1 MHFFS
6 TFTSTTHSSPQAEP
20 SGAMHRIH
28 KAQVPQWL
36 KFTFGPLLAIS
47 IFSTDLAGKNLH
59 NGLLGGT
66 YALATP
72 VDGGPPCSDTP
83 TAYTVTGGGDYCTGS
98 PSNPIGLS
106 DSETGVTY
114 ELYAL
119 GVPFSPPIIVNGTG
133 DAISFGSQNDAIYTV
148 VATRTV
154 GGCTANMTGSAI
166 VTAVQAILYVK
177 TAATGT
183 GDGSSWAN
191 ASADLQAM
199 LAAPCVQ
206 EIWVAAGTYYP
217 TATTDQGIFF
227 NLPSGVKLY
236 GGFDGTESMLS
247 ERDVAANPTILSGN
261 IGNPG
266 MNNDNSDRVI
276 VVSNGAAGTRID
288 GFTIS
293 DANNDYTNGA
303 VNVGNSTL
311 DIAFCTFL
319 NNTAYAGG
327 GLGFSNSTVNIDHC
341 LFHDNYGAAGGGAI
355 SSNDGTLIVTN
366 TIFRNNNGG
375 DSGGAFF
382 SQSSPNASFTNCLFY
397 RNSVNFFDGSAIFSG
412 GTIALSHCTVVG
424 NTNRRALALLGT
436 GTADNCIVWG
446 NPAGGFGGSAVTVNN
461 SITQNNANTG
471 TGNVSQDPLFADA
484 ADPDGADNIWGTS
497 DDGLVPTKCSPA
509 IDAAAAPY
517 HATDLAGNSP
527 QDAPGIGISPADMGA
542 YEQQDVDYPAVIT
555 DISVTVPT
563 AFEDNGTICTSD
575 DTFLGDVTVTFA
587 NFTST
592 GTLTVTS
599 DHIVTPVTPVVMGST
614 TTSTSHTFSGVS
626 MRADNG
632 AITVAASISDAP
644 CSLTKTDLGTAL
656 GTGLGYV
663 ECTDCGT
670 KWYDLGGPTGNY
682 PNESQTKTFCPQT
695 TDHKAQLEFVSLQ
708 LAAGWDELL
717 IYDGYNTNGNQ
728 VAYLNSESSPA
739 TYTATNPTGCL
750 TAAFFS
756 YTDNEAAGW
765 EANFNCVRIYKIES
779 SNISSCTPNSTSCPD
794 DDTYTADITIYFA
807 SLPTSGTLNL
817 SGGDIVGT
825 PPAPVPIGD
834 LSGGSYTFTGV
845 TLRADGNPV
854 ILTALFSEE
863 TSDALVQT
871 MDNAPTDCSTVQ
883 YNLFGVDPFSDKLF
897 KFSTSS
903 WDKISEQTLTMS
915 DYTIQGANSI
925 TQNPVNDLYYVIL
938 KVSVGKRRLATVDP
952 ATGICTYIGN
962 LGDNFSSITFAPDGT
977 LYGCTGTGAE
987 VGYSLYT
994 IDPTTAAKTLRAELN
1009 DNNGQIIAFN
1019 PDDNFI
1025 YYWSYNYMG
1034 KIDPSNYSLTEI
1046 TLTGDYDGEPL
1057 GAVYKGNGEFYVG
1070 DWGVNTYVFNTSG
1083 VSTQVGTDLS
1093 ESLRGYVFEEIPAP
1107 SCDVSDISIA
1117 NIGTCNDNGTA
1128 TASDDTFTSD
1138 VNVTF
1143 AFALGSGDLT
1153 LKRGSTV
1160 VATKPASDLACVTS
1174 WTFTGVQMA
1183 TDGASIVLTA
1193 AFDNTCTFTS
1203 ASLGIAPVSCSCII
1217 PAPNGIEVSNASG
1230 ANCNNTTC
1238 TTDDTFT
1245 ADVTVTYESK
1255 PASGTLSLTGPTV
1268 VGTVPAVDVA
1278 NIGATS
1284 HTFIGVTL
1292 KADGEAFALTTAFSG
1307 GCDYTD
1313 IEVES
1318 APSCGGG
1325 GTYTPSS
1332 ITVSGFGCFG
1342 PNGNYQPSGTING
1355 APFWSSDYGAGLY
1368 RIAWAVTRWEI
1379 QDAEGTP
1386 YAIAANTNGS
1396 ITNLPCSGGWT
1407 DPNEVDCIDT
1417 PITLIGGC
1425 GDLSVPAG
1433 PACDIIG
1440 MSIGNMGN
1448 CNDNGTTD
1456 GTDDYFVAGDVA
1468 VVFAYAPGSG
1478 DLVLKRGNIV
1488 LATKS
1493 AAELSCITEW
1503 YFLNVQMVA
1512 DGQPLGL
1519 TAGFTDTD
1527 CALTQNFGNAPASC
1541 SCVPTS
1547 AFTTCPLGVTVN
1559 VAPNSC
1565 AATATYTAA
1574 ANGDPAP
1581 TYSYAFTDATTGTG
1595 SNGTGSGSTFQ
1606 KGQTTVTLTAT
1617 NACGATNCSFVVTV
1631 VDNILPAISCPSSQS
1646 LNTALNQCT
1655 AVATWN
1661 APVGTDNCPGQT
1673 TAKTDASGLSS
1684 GSAFPR
1690 GATTIQYRVT
1700 DAANLSSNCA
1710 FTITVTD
1717 NQPPAINCP
1726 SSQSLNTSLNQ
1737 CTAVATWTAPVGT
1750 DNCPG
1755 QTTAKTDASGL
1766 SSGSAFPK
1774 GVTTI
1779 QYRVTDAA
1787 NLSSNCSFTITVN
1800 DGQNPSIT
1808 CPANIARGTDLGQC
1822 SATVTYGLPTTSDN
1836 CGATLTRTG
1845 GPASGSAFPKGIT
1858 MVNWIS
1864 ADAAGNSAVCQ
1875 FTVTVSDGQAPTI
1888 TCPANVVKNTD
1899 AGRCD
1904 AVVTY
1909 AAPIATDNC
1918 LGVTVT
1924 RTSPAGTASGSIFLK
1939 GPTTVTW
1946 EARDAASPANTRPCS
1961 FTVTVNDNQ
1970 VPSITCPANQA
1981 KGTDAGGC
1989 TAVATYATPMYSDNC
2004 TGGSVAIQSGLA
2016 SGSAF
2021 PKGINTVVWRATDG
2035 AGLTKTCTFRVTVN
2049 DTQAPTVTCPIN
2061 QTRTTDPILCTAV
2074 ATYANATFT
2083 DNCTGG
2089 SVVKMSGLAS
2099 GSAFLKGINSVV
2111 YRATDAAGNQSFCT
2125 MTVTVTD
2132 AHLPTVTC
2140 PANIA
2145 VTGTVSSGVCSAM
2158 ATYTT
2163 PAASDNCAL
2172 QSSYLWSGLASGS
2185 VFPVGITTNIWR
2197 ATDEGGLS
2205 ATCAFTVTVSCGT
2218 GQQTTNEERG
2228 TMTGNAIHSSPL
2240 KKLSNLDMRLAPNP
2254 ASTEV
2259 IVSMEGLTD
2268 GGGMLTLFDAQGR
2281 VVWQQSSV
2289 QHPAFSINVSDL
2301 PSGLY
2306 RVCLQTENG
2315 LVTKGLV
2322 VSKW

>member
-1 MHFFS
+1 MYIIS

-20 SGAMHRIH
+20 PGAIHRTH

-36 KFTFGPLLAIS
+36 KFTLGLLLAVG
-47 IFSTDLAGKNLH
+47 IFSTDLAGKNLR
-59 NGLLGGT
+59 NSLLGGT
-66 YALATP
+66 YTLATP
-72 VDGGPPCSDTP
+72 VDGGPPCSGTP
-83 TAYTVTGGGDYCTGS
+83 TAYTVTGGGTHCAGGTGVVVGLENSETDVNYQLRFDGSDTGS
-98 PSNPIGLS
+98 P
-106 DSETGVTY
+106 V
-114 ELYAL
+114 A
-119 GVPFSPPIIVNGTG
+119 GTG
-133 DAISFGSQNDAIYTV
+133 AVLSSVNQTAAGTYTV
-148 VATRTV
+148 VATNTV
-154 GGCTANMTGSAI
+154 GGCTANMSGSAI
-166 VTAVQAILYVK
+166 ITAGQAILYVK

-191 ASADLQAM
+191 ASADLQGM
-199 LAAPCVQ
+199 LAAPYVQ

-236 GGFDGTESMLS
+236 GGFNGTESMLS

-266 MNNDNSDRVI
+266 VNNDNSDRVI

-436 GTADNCIVWG
+436 GTAKNCIVWG
-446 NPAGGFGGSAVTVNN
+446 NPAGGFGGSAITVNN

-497 DDGLVPTKCSPA
+497 DDGLVPRKCSPA

-542 YEQQDVDYPAVIT
+542 YEQQDVDYPAVVT

-563 AFEDNGTICTSD
+563 AFEDNGTICTFD

-599 DHIVTPVTPVVMGST
+599 DHIVTPVTPVAMGST

-644 CSLTKTDLGTAL
+644 CSLTKTNLGTAL

-708 LAAGWDELL
+708 LAAEWDALL
-717 IYDGYNTNGNQ
+717 IYDGYNTNGNE

-756 YTDNEAAGW
+756 YTNNEAAGW

-779 SNISSCTPNSTSCPD
+779 SNISSCTNNSTSCPD

-854 ILTALFSEE
+854 ILTAQFSEE
-863 TSDALVQT
+863 TSNALVQT
-871 MDNAPTDCSTVQ
+871 MDNAPAACS
-883 YNLFGVDPFSDKLF
+883 S
-897 KFSTSS
+897 
-903 WDKISEQTLTMS
+903 
-915 DYTIQGANSI
+915 
-925 TQNPVNDLYYVIL
+925 
-938 KVSVGKRRLATVDP
+938 
-952 ATGICTYIGN
+952 
-962 LGDNFSSITFAPDGT
+962 
-977 LYGCTGTGAE
+977 
-987 VGYSLYT
+987 
-994 IDPTTAAKTLRAELN
+994 
-1009 DNNGQIIAFN
+1009 
-1019 PDDNFI
+1019 
-1025 YYWSYNYMG
+1025 
-1034 KIDPSNYSLTEI
+1034 
-1046 TLTGDYDGEPL
+1046 
-1057 GAVYKGNGEFYVG
+1057 
-1070 DWGVNTYVFNTSG
+1070 
-1083 VSTQVGTDLS
+1083 
-1093 ESLRGYVFEEIPAP
+1093 
-1107 SCDVSDISIA
+1107 
-1117 NIGTCNDNGTA
+1117 
-1128 TASDDTFTSD
+1128 
-1138 VNVTF
+1138 
-1143 AFALGSGDLT
+1143 
-1153 LKRGSTV
+1153 
-1160 VATKPASDLACVTS
+1160 
-1174 WTFTGVQMA
+1174 
-1183 TDGASIVLTA
+1183 
-1193 AFDNTCTFTS
+1193 
-1203 ASLGIAPVSCSCII
+1203 
-1217 PAPNGIEVSNASG
+1217 
-1230 ANCNNTTC
+1230 
-1238 TTDDTFT
+1238 
-1245 ADVTVTYESK
+1245 
-1255 PASGTLSLTGPTV
+1255 
-1268 VGTVPAVDVA
+1268 
-1278 NIGATS
+1278 
-1284 HTFIGVTL
+1284 
-1292 KADGEAFALTTAFSG
+1292 
-1307 GCDYTD
+1307 
-1313 IEVES
+1313 
-1318 APSCGGG
+1318 G

-1332 ITVSGFGCFG
+1332 ITVSGFDCFG

-1468 VVFAYAPGSG
+1468 VGFAYAPGSG

-1493 AAELSCITEW
+1493 AAELSCTTEW

-1512 DGQPLGL
+1512 DGQPLDL
-1519 TAGFTDTD
+1519 TAEFTD

-1547 AFTTCPLGVTVN
+1547 AFTTCPLGATAN

-1581 TYSYAFTDATTGTG
+1581 TYAYEFTGATI
-1595 SNGTGSGSTFQ
+1595 GTGSGTGSGASFS
-1606 KGQTTVTLTAT
+1606 KGLTNVKVTAT
-1617 NACGATNCSFVVTV
+1617 NDCGSAICQFTVTV
-1631 VDNILPAISCPSSQS
+1631 TDNIAPAINCPSPITV
-1646 LNTALNQCT
+1646 NTAAGQCGNN
-1655 AVATWN
+1655 ATWTP
-1661 APVGTDNCPGQT
+1661 PVGTDNCPGANTLGSHAPNAFFGKGQT
-1673 TAKTDASGLSS
+1673 TVIYT
-1684 GSAFPR
+1684 
-1690 GATTIQYRVT
+1690 VT
-1700 DAANLSSNCA
+1700 DAAGLTSACS
-1710 FTITVTD
+1710 FTITIGD
-1717 NQPPAINCP
+1717 NQ
-1726 SSQSLNTSLNQ
+1726 
-1737 CTAVATWTAPVGT
+1737 APVLDCPTNITRPSTLGCGAPVSYAPTVT

-1755 QTTAKTDASGL
+1755 ATVTLASGL
-1766 SSGSAFPK
+1766 ASGAIFPV
-1774 GVTTI
+1774 G
-1779 QYRVTDAA
+1779 
-1787 NLSSNCSFTITVN
+1787 
-1800 DGQNPSIT
+1800 
-1808 CPANIARGTDLGQC
+1808 
-1822 SATVTYGLPTTSDN
+1822 TTSV
-1836 CGATLTRTG
+1836 TLR
-1845 GPASGSAFPKGIT
+1845 
-1858 MVNWIS
+1858 
-1864 ADAAGNSAVCQ
+1864 
-1875 FTVTVSDGQAPTI
+1875 VSDG
-1888 TCPANVVKNTD
+1888 
-1899 AGRCD
+1899 
-1904 AVVTY
+1904 
-1909 AAPIATDNC
+1909 AALTAT
-1918 LGVTVT
+1918 
-1924 RTSPAGTASGSIFLK
+1924 
-1939 GPTTVTW
+1939 
-1946 EARDAASPANTRPCS
+1946 CS
-1961 FTVTVNDNQ
+1961 FTVTVNDAQ
-1970 VPSITCPANQA
+1970 APVITCPANLIRSN
-1981 KGTDAGGC
+1981 DGGQC
-1989 TAVATYATPMYSDNC
+1989 RAVVTYAQPTATDNC
-2004 TGGSVAIQSGLA
+2004 GTASVTLQSAPNTA
-2016 SGSAF
+2016 SGSNF
-2021 PKGINTVVWRATDG
+2021 PIGTTTTVVWRASDTATPLANTATCAFTITVIDTQAPTIACPANMSVGNAPGLCTALVSFATPSGSDNCPLPPNAVMQTSGPTTGMSFPKGQTTVVFRVTD
-2035 AGLTKTCTFRVTVN
+2035 AVGLTKTCSFRVTVN
-2049 DTQAPTVTCPIN
+2049 DTQAPMISCPTVAPTNTAANACSSAAVIYATPTAIDNCTPVPTVVRIGGPASGSTFSVGTTVVTWRAIDGAGRSATCTFAVTVTDNTPPTISCPPNIVQN
-2061 QTRTTDPILCTAV
+2061 NPPNACNTPVNYTTPTA
-2074 ATYANATFT
+2074 T
-2083 DNCTGG
+2083 DNCGVNAVYLLTGL
-2089 SVVKMSGLAS
+2089 VS
-2099 GSAFLKGINSVV
+2099 GSAFPLG
-2111 YRATDAAGNQSFCT
+2111 TT
-2125 MTVTVTD
+2125 
-2132 AHLPTVTC
+2132 
-2140 PANIA
+2140 A
-2145 VTGTVSSGVCSAM
+2145 VT
-2158 ATYTT
+2158 
-2163 PAASDNCAL
+2163 
-2172 QSSYLWSGLASGS
+2172 
-2185 VFPVGITTNIWR
+2185 WR
-2197 ATDEGGLS
+2197 AADNNGASS
-2205 ATCAFTVTVSCGT
+2205 ACTFTVTVNCGT
-2218 GQQTTNEERG
+2218 AKPGDDGAPVSHTQISDAQTADTP
-2228 TMTGNAIHSSPL
+2228 TSQVL
-2240 KKLSNLDMRLAPNP
+2240 KIWETSEQALESVLDLSLAPNP
-2254 ASTEV
+2254 AATQVRFKVSGLGEKMGELLIFDGLGR
-2259 IVSMEGLTD
+2259 IVLRQVLAPEQND
-2268 GGGMLTLFDAQGR
+2268 GTFE
-2281 VVWQQSSV
+2281 
-2289 QHPAFSINVSDL
+2289 VSDL
-2301 PSGLY
+2301 PEGLY
-2306 RVCLQTENG
+2306 RVSLRMERRV
-2315 LVTKGLV
+2315 VTKGLV
-2322 VSKW
+2322 VNKR